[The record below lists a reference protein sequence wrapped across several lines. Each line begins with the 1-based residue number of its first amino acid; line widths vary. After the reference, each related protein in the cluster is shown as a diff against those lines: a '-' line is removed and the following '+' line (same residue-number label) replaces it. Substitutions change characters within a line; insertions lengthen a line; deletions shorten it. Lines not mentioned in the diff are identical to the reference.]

1 MNHQKRKN
9 FFLKGA
15 AGIFFKDGI
24 KTFLFR
30 LSILSL
36 VLALILPFLWIPASS
51 AQSNAAF
58 IRQVRSLESDKTGLL
73 NPAGLAFSSRANALQ
88 VLEKQTSSITDLV
101 KLTPFADRAGSARLE
116 AAIQDPINVA
126 FDNRVGRLLI
136 LNSSAKQL
144 LEVREDASGDLD
156 PSTLT
161 LHNVKHFALQDP
173 QGMAFDAARG
183 ILYILDAAGPRFVA
197 VELGPDESFEGAAIS
212 IIDFS
217 SSGLGAVRGLAF
229 EPGTGTLHVMVPS
242 VQKLYEL
249 TLSGEVVAE
258 RDLAEFGLKDPQGMV
273 FAPSGDQTDDPLQEN
288 LFLADSGQNDGQ
300 VTSASESTG
309 QILEL
314 SLAQPVAAAAVTFTS
329 SLVKTTDMS
338 KISPPSPDPSGITY
352 LPDNNPNNDRLMVVD
367 GEVEETVNGI
377 THFQGANVWELT
389 LAGNKIR
396 TANISKKSP
405 TVVPMTDEPTGVTW
419 NPADGHYFITEDG
432 GKRVYNL
439 NPGGDGLV
447 GTADDTWTYFTTS
460 GVGNGDP
467 EGIAFDTRRNRLFV
481 ADGVNREVYEY
492 TLTGSLV
499 SHFDVQKYGVED
511 PETVEF
517 NPDSGTLFVMSS
529 NRPSPLIVETTINGA
544 LLQSIDISAAN
555 AKQAAGLAYAPASNG
570 SGAKRF
576 YIVDRAIDNN
586 NDPKIIDGKM
596 YEMTTP
602 ASGTSNTAPVVSA
615 GPDQTITLP
624 GNASLNGT
632 VSDDGL
638 PNPPGTVT
646 TTWSKVS
653 GPGTVTFGNANA
665 VDTTASFS
673 ADGVYTLRL
682 TANDSALSSSDDLII
697 TVNPAGS
704 NAAPVV
710 NAGPDQ
716 TITLPSNASL
726 DGTVSDDGLP
736 NPPGTVTTAW
746 SKVSGPGTVTFGN
759 ASAVDTTASFS
770 VAGSY
775 TLRLTANDSVLST
788 SDDVIITV
796 NSGSSSDLIFADGF
810 ESGNLLAWT
819 SNSNDVGDLSVS
831 TAAALVETKGLQ
843 ALIDDINSIYVTD
856 DTPNAEP
863 RYRARFYFDP
873 NSISM
878 LSGDTHFIFR
888 GYSGT
893 STIVLR
899 VQFRFRSGAY
909 QLRAGLVGDGSTWT
923 NSSWL
928 TISDAPHAIEM
939 DWRAATAAGANNGGL
954 TLWIDGVQR
963 ADLIGV
969 DNDTRRIDR
978 ARLGAVSGID
988 TGTSGTYYFD
998 AFESRRQSFIGP

>member
-1 MNHQKRKN
+1 MNDQEHKTS
-9 FFLKGA
+9 FFKGA
-15 AGIFFKDGI
+15 VGTLFKRVI

-58 IRQVRSLESDKTGLL
+58 IRQVRALESDKTGML
-73 NPAGLAFSSRANALQ
+73 NPAGLAFSSRANSFQ
-88 VLEKQTSSITDLV
+88 VMEKQNASADTNLV
-101 KLTPFADRAGSARLE
+101 KLTPFADRAGSARIA
-116 AAIQDPINVA
+116 AAIKDPINVA

-136 LNSSAKQL
+136 LNSSDKQL

-161 LHNVKHFALQDP
+161 RHNVKHFALQDP

-273 FAPSGDQTDDPLQEN
+273 FAPSGDQTDDPAQVN
-288 LFLADSGQNDGQ
+288 LFLADSGQNDEQ
-300 VTSASESTG
+300 VAADSQGTG

-314 SLAQPVAAAAVTFTS
+314 SLVQAVAAAAVTFTS
-329 SLVKTTDMS
+329 SLVRTTDMS
-338 KISPPSPDPSGITY
+338 TIKPPSPDPSGITF
-352 LPDNNPNNDRLMVVD
+352 LPNNNRLMVVD
-367 GEVEETVNGI
+367 GEVEETVNNI

-389 LAGNKIR
+389 LGGGVIR
-396 TANISKKSP
+396 TANISKKAP
-405 TVVPMTDEPTGVTW
+405 TDVPMTDEPTGVTW
-419 NPADGHYFITEDG
+419 NPNDGHFFITEDG

-439 NPGGDGLV
+439 NPGDDGLM
-447 GTADDTWTYFTTS
+447 GTSDDSWTFFSTNTA
-460 GVGNGDP
+460 GNGDP
-467 EGIAFDTRRNRLFV
+467 EGIAFDTRNNRLFV
-481 ADGVNREVYEY
+481 ADGVNREVYQY

-499 SHFDVQKYGVED
+499 SHFDVAAYGVED
-511 PETVEF
+511 PESVEF
-517 NPDSGTLFVMSS
+517 NPDGDNGRGTLFVMSS
-529 NRPSPLIVETTINGA
+529 NRTSPIIVETTLSGAMIQTIN
-544 LLQSIDISAAN
+544 ISATN

-586 NDPKIIDGKM
+586 SDPRIIDGKM

-602 ASGTSNTAPVVSA
+602 SSGSSNTAPVVSA
-615 GPDQTITLP
+615 GSDQTIALP
-624 GNASLNGT
+624 SNASLNGT

-638 PNPPGTVT
+638 PNPPGALT
-646 TTWSKVS
+646 TT
-653 GPGTVTFGNANA
+653 
-665 VDTTASFS
+665 
-673 ADGVYTLRL
+673 
-682 TANDSALSSSDDLII
+682 
-697 TVNPAGS
+697 
-704 NAAPVV
+704 
-710 NAGPDQ
+710 
-716 TITLPSNASL
+716 
-726 DGTVSDDGLP
+726 
-736 NPPGTVTTAW
+736 W

-770 VAGSY
+770 INGEY
-775 TLRLTANDSVLST
+775 RLRLTADDSALST

-810 ESGNLLAWT
+810 ESGNLAAWT
-819 SNSNDVGDLSVS
+819 SNSSDVGDLSAS
-831 TAAALVETKGLQ
+831 TPAALVGTKGLQ
-843 ALIDDINSIYVTD
+843 AVIDDINSIYVSD

-873 NSISM
+873 NSITMS
-878 LSGDTHFIFR
+878 SNDNHFIFC
-888 GYSGT
+888 GYTGA
-893 STIVLR
+893 STLVLR
-899 VQFRFRSGAY
+899 VQFRFRNGSY
-909 QLRAGLVGDGSTWT
+909 QLRTALRNDASTWT
-923 NSSWL
+923 TTNWF
-928 TISDAPHAIEM
+928 TISDTSHSIEL
-939 DWRAATAAGANNGGL
+939 DWRAATAVGANNGGL
-954 TLWIDGVQR
+954 TLWIDGTQQ
-963 ADLIGV
+963 ADLTGI

-978 ARLGAVSGID
+978 ARMGAVSGID
-988 TGTSGTYYFD
+988 TGTRGTYYFD
-998 AFESRRQSFIGP
+998 AFESRRQTFIGP